1 MSGRLASPGYPASY
15 PPGAECVWTLA
26 ASAGN
31 LVSLSFERLELADSE
46 NCNLDYVDVYRDG
59 PEGEHL
65 GRSGQGG
72 LGDDWRL
79 EVSSLSIFFT

>member
-31 LVSLSFERLELADSE
+31 LVSLSFERLEVADSE

-65 GRSGQGG
+65 GRSGGAGG
-72 LGDDWRL
+72 
-79 EVSSLSIFFT
+79 

>member
-31 LVSLSFERLELADSE
+31 LVSLSLERLELADSE

-65 GRSGQGG
+65 GRSGEGG
-72 LGDDWRL
+72 VVVG
-79 EVSSLSIFFT
+79 VSNFHIIHPC